1 MTVNLGPVDAIPCG
15 EGRNYEVAG
24 ERIAVFHLRSGE
36 IFAVQALCPH
46 KNGPLADGLVGN
58 GMVIC
63 PLHAWKFDLKTGDPI
78 LGSCPLKT
86 YPVALDRTRSIILSW
101 SVMDQSRFRGE
112 NSSAALSCDGSS

>member
-1 MTVNLGPVDAIPCG
+1 MNLGPVDAIPLG

-24 ERIAVFHLRSGE
+24 ERIAVFRLRSGE

-58 GMVIC
+58 GTVIC

-78 LGSCPLKT
+78 FGSCQLKT
-86 YPVALDRTRSIILSW
+86 YQVALDEARNVVLFW
-101 SVMDQSRFRGE
+101 SVP
-112 NSSAALSCDGSS
+112 ALKETTV

>member
-1 MTVNLGPVDAIPCG
+1 MVNLGPVDSTAPG

-36 IFAVQALCPH
+36 VFAVQSLCPH

-78 LGSCPLKT
+78 FGDCPLKT
-86 YPVALDRTRSIILSW
+86 YRIALDGTRNPILSW
-101 SVMDQSRFRGE
+101 SVADEYRGREE
-112 NSSAALSCDGSS
+112 NLLRPSTVVG